1 MVRDI
6 IDNLTIT
13 PIYENQALESFF
25 TYNNVNYRAH
35 IMFREEYS
43 NKCAIYDDNYH
54 EVYNKLGVEVCPQ
67 TLKDCIKDFIEAEIY
82 KNSNL

>member
-1 MVRDI
+1 MVQDI

-25 TYNNVNYRAH
+25 TYNNVNYRAC

-43 NKCAIYDDNYH
+43 SKCAIYDNNYH
-54 EVYNKLGVEVCPQ
+54 EVYYKLGVEVCPQ

-82 KNSNL
+82 KNNNL

>member
-1 MVRDI
+1 MVQDI

-35 IMFREEYS
+35 IMFRKEYS

>member
-13 PIYENQALESFF
+13 PIYENQALESLF
-25 TYNNVNYRAH
+25 TYNKVNYRAY
-35 IMFREEYS
+35 IMFSKEYS
-43 NKCAIYDDNYH
+43 NRCVIYDDNYH
-54 EVYNKLGVEVCPQ
+54 KVYFKLGVEVCPQ

-82 KNSNL
+82 KNNNL

>member
-1 MVRDI
+1 MVQDI

-43 NKCAIYDDNYH
+43 NKCAIYDNNYH